1 MADTTNLIRIVQ
13 LPVIEAKLLALKD
26 GIKQRAE
33 EAASL
38 ACTNETIQA
47 VKKTRAELNTEFKEL
62 EDTRKAIKRQ
72 LMAPLEAFEK
82 TYKECVTTPYA
93 AADAALK
100 GKISSVEDGIKAKC
114 AEEMQAYFTEL
125 CAAEKVEWLKYEWL
139 GLKISMTDANQ
150 KSHNRLREQIAVYVT
165 GVSSDVAAISKMENA
180 DEIMAEYRER
190 RNLAASIGA
199 VESRHKRIEAERAA
213 RAAIEEQQK
222 AERAAVEKV
231 EAALQPPVSAPI
243 PAPAPVSVRA
253 TIPPT
258 VVAGESPER
267 VVKCAFTV
275 HATKPQLKKLV
286 EFMKEIGVKYE

>member
-13 LPVIEAKLLALKD
+13 LPVIEANLLALKD
-26 GIKQRAE
+26 GIKQRTE

-62 EDTRKAIKRQ
+62 EEIRKAIKRQ
-72 LMAPLEAFEK
+72 LMAPLESFEK
-82 TYKECVTTPYA
+82 TYKECITAPYA
-93 AADAALK
+93 AADVALRDE
-100 GKISSVEDGIKAKC
+100 ISSVESGIKAKC
-114 AEEMQAYFTEL
+114 AEEMRAYFTEL
-125 CAAEKVEWLKYEWL
+125 CAAEKVEWLRYEWL

-199 VESRHKRIEAERAA
+199 VESRHKRVEAERAA
-213 RAAIEEQQK
+213 RAALEEKQK
-222 AERAAVEKV
+222 AERATVGRV
-231 EAALQPPVSAPI
+231 EAALQPPTPVP
-243 PAPAPVSVRA
+243 PPVQAPV
-253 TIPPT
+253 I
-258 VVAGESPER
+258 AGEIAER
-267 VVKCAFTV
+267 AVKCVFTV
-275 HATKPQLKKLV
+275 HATKIQLKKLV
-286 EFMKEIGVKYE
+286 EFMQKEGIKYE